1 MAVAAIPIVLKAVG
15 IGIYAGMSW
24 TAVLVTAG
32 ITAGVNYYNKRRM
45 EKKMRQRQPYSYPE
59 RKNMVMRPNEP
70 RMAVYG
76 TARVGLRIVM
86 ASSNRE
92 AVYLLGHVA
101 DHGLDHDIKKVFING
116 EVFHDTGG
124 WQTLPMRTATSGASG
139 NSGRYG
145 PEFVVGSRTIQT
157 DSQGRGGYREGKE
170 GGYFYEFGYKNFTE
184 KEKDEKSFRY
194 DYNKAIA
201 KEGRAKMQMAWDFT
215 GKDGALDF
223 LLGRKNLDAPFR
235 PVDPNGHLLDVKGLR
250 GTGMSW
256 ACVRIGRDPDRQDN
270 AFGQIPN
277 ISLEV
282 QRSMESLYFPPIHA
296 KGYPWLYGDL
306 NMPDRVSALDPY
318 LRRLGLSGGLGDLMN
333 LVQDASRRTAGE
345 NAALCL
351 YDYMIRYTPY
361 GQRYFYQLNG
371 NTTANKQHVELID
384 HEAAWR
390 AIIDCKNGF
399 TLPKRSDNTRPTQ
412 AFTANGAINLDA
424 APDSVIQ
431 QFLYAMNSGSVTEIF
446 GKRSMSV
453 GKKPS
458 TAAVNIYRHDVKD
471 GSVTYS
477 SGQGISHRVTSMEGH
492 YLTPEGDQKSA
503 GIEFH
508 TGAKVSSS
516 QMDLLFIN
524 NEIQAGQAVRVM
536 MDRSLSAR
544 TITFELANYSKLPS
558 PNDVVKLW
566 GFLGMGLEQSLRC
579 RVLSVKVK
587 KDTTAEIA
595 VLTEDEALYDYRKID
610 DYTPPETGVT
620 TPPPAKPAPPS
631 TGDKLLYSYR
641 GVGGLTETS
650 YVLKDES
657 SQSKILLGRS

>member
-1 MAVAAIPIVLKAVG
+1 MAVAAIPIILKAAS

-24 TAVLVTAG
+24 TAVLVTSA

-76 TARVGLRIVM
+76 KARVGLRIVM
-86 ASSNRE
+86 ASSNQE

-101 DHGLDHDIKKVFING
+101 DHGLLPDIAKVHING
-116 EVFHDTGG
+116 EVFHSTGG
-124 WQTLPMRTATSGASG
+124 RNAIKMRTAAGGASG
-139 NSGRYG
+139 NSGGDQPVFTIGGRVMQHYDSSRVS
-145 PEFVVGSRTIQT
+145 FVEG
-157 DSQGRGGYREGKE
+157 REG
-170 GGYFYEFGYKNFTE
+170 GWWYEFGQRSFTE
-184 KEKDEKSFRY
+184 KAKDDLSFRY
-194 DYNKAIA
+194 EYNEAIK
-201 KEGRAKMQMAWDFT
+201 KESRVKMQMAWDFS
-215 GKDGALDF
+215 GKDGVLDF
-223 LLGRKNLDAPFR
+223 LLGPENLDAPFR
-235 PVDPNGHLLDVKGLR
+235 PIDPEGNTLDAKGLK
-250 GTGMSW
+250 GSGMSW
-256 ACVRIGRDPDRQDN
+256 ACIRIGRDPDRQDN

-277 ISLEV
+277 ISFEV
-282 QRSMESLYFPPIHA
+282 ERSPKSLYFPPIHA
-296 KGYPWLYGDL
+296 KGYPWLYGTS
-306 NMPDRVSALDPY
+306 NMPDVRTALDPY
-318 LRRLGLSGGLGDLMN
+318 LRKLGGVSGLSDIIPYGNQGGD
-333 LVQDASRRTAGE
+333 

-351 YDYMIRYTPY
+351 YDYMVRYTPY
-361 GQRYFYQLNG
+361 GQRFFYQLNG
-371 NTTANKQHVELID
+371 NQSANKHFVEMID

-390 AIIDCKNGF
+390 AIIDCTNGF
-399 TLPKRSDNTRPTQ
+399 TLPKRSDNTRPKQ
-412 AFTANGAINLDA
+412 AFSANGAVNLDA

-446 GKRSMSV
+446 GKRSIHV

-458 TAAVNIYRHDVKD
+458 TAAVNIYRHDVKE
-471 GSVTYS
+471 GSVSYN

-516 QMDLLFIN
+516 QVDLLFVN
-524 NEIQAGQAVRVM
+524 NQIQADQAIRVM
-536 MDRSLSAR
+536 MDRSLGAR
-544 TITFELANYSKLPS
+544 TITFDLANYSKLPS

-579 RVLSVKVK
+579 RVMSVKVS
-587 KDTTAEIA
+587 KDTTATIA
-595 VLTEDEALYDYRKID
+595 VLTEDEALFDYRKTD
-610 DYTPPETGVT
+610 DYTPPETGI
-620 TPPPAKPAPPS
+620 TPPPAKPAPPN

-657 SQSKILLGRS
+657 SQSKILIGRS